1 VFVSVIHRVSDP
13 DGFSEMTRNAT
24 IPEDLRLPQVISSTG
39 RSTIICL
46 WEAPSVQRVRD
57 FVEPLTA
64 GICTNE
70 YTEVDAGLS
79 LGLPSTVVDAVGR
92 MDASRAN

>member
-1 VFVSVIHRVSDP
+1 MFVSVIHRISDP

-24 IPEDLRLPQVISSTG
+24 IPEDLRLPQVISSTD
-39 RSTIICL
+39 RSTTICL
-46 WEAPSVQRVRD
+46 WEAASVQRVRD

-70 YTEVDAGLS
+70 YHEVDADFS
-79 LGLPSTVVDAVGR
+79 LGLPGSVVDAIGYI
-92 MDASRAN
+92 D